1 VYALGALLVRCV
13 TGAPPFPEPFRPAAL
28 AAHLATPPPRP
39 SERVDGLPEA
49 LDDVVLAAL
58 AKDPSQR
65 PASAGELITRAA
77 RARSGEPGST
87 DAAPDSRPAVT
98 QADAGR
104 PPSLDV
110 PTTTTTVRLTGART
124 VAARRLRAARGIRGL
139 VVLAAATALAGLGVL
154 TAVRLGGD
162 DEPAGRVPSATKATR
177 GLTGTVVGA
186 SLGPPDAPAGALG
199 PSGAV
204 RVVSRAGRQ
213 VLTVV
218 GERLPPER
226 RRPREAYAVWLYNS
240 PRSAVRLG
248 FVVPPVGTRGRFVNH
263 RDLPP
268 DAARYRLVVVT
279 LEQGLNALPKGPIV
293 LQGTLPLPADGQGP
307 G

>member
-1 VYALGALLVRCV
+1 VVLGA
-13 TGAPPFPEPFRPAAL
+13 A
-28 AAHLATPPPRP
+28 
-39 SERVDGLPEA
+39 
-49 LDDVVLAAL
+49 
-58 AKDPSQR
+58 
-65 PASAGELITRAA
+65 I
-77 RARSGEPGST
+77 
-87 DAAPDSRPAVT
+87 
-98 QADAGR
+98 
-104 PPSLDV
+104 
-110 PTTTTTVRLTGART
+110 
-124 VAARRLRAARGIRGL
+124 
-139 VVLAAATALAGLGVL
+139 ALAGLGVI
-154 TAVRLGGD
+154 TAVRRGGD
-162 DEPAGRVPSATKATR
+162 HEPARRVPSATTPTG
-177 GLTGTVVGA
+177 GLPGTVVGA

-248 FVVPPVGTRGRFVNH
+248 FVVPPVGRRGRFVNH

-279 LEQGLNALPKGPIV
+279 LERGRNALPKGPIV

-307 G
+307 GRR